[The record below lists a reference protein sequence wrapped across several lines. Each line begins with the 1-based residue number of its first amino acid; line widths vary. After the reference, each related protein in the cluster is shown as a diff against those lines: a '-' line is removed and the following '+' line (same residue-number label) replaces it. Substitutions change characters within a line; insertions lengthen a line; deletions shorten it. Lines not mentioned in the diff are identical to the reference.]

1 MSEIAVGDELPEVTG
16 ESNLVASV
24 MYAAASGDYNPLHYD
39 KSFAEHVSP
48 TKDIIAHGMM
58 SMGLASR
65 ALTGWA
71 GGPEQIVSID
81 VRLTKP
87 WPIGTSSTFGGAVT
101 NVDGDRATVELWGRN
116 ENGDTILK
124 GTGIV
129 RR

>member
-1 MSEIAVGDELPEVTG
+1 MKVGDELPEVSG

-71 GGPEQIVSID
+71 GGCEKVASID

-87 WPIGTSSTFGGAVT
+87 WPIGTKSTFGGTVTAVDDE
-101 NVDGDRATVELWGRN
+101 VVTVELWGRN

-124 GTGIV
+124 GLGVV

>member
-1 MSEIAVGDELPEVTG
+1 MNVNVGDELPEVSG
-16 ESNLVASV
+16 ESNLTASV

-65 ALTGWA
+65 ALTTFA
-71 GGPEQIVSID
+71 GGPEKVASID

-87 WPIGTSSTFGGAVT
+87 WPIGTRSTFGGTVT
-101 NVDGDRATVELWGRN
+101 EVGDDTATVELWGRN
-116 ENGDTILK
+116 ENGDGILK
-124 GTGIV
+124 GTGVI
-129 RR
+129 RL

>member
-1 MSEIAVGDELPEVTG
+1 MVSVGDELPEVTG
-16 ESNLVASV
+16 ESSLVASV

-39 KSFAEHVSP
+39 QSFAEHVSP

-71 GGPEQIVSID
+71 GGPEMVASIE

-87 WPIGTSSTFGGAVT
+87 WPLGTTSTFGGTVT
-101 NVDGDRATVELWGRN
+101 EVGEETATVSLWGRN
-116 ENGDTILK
+116 ESGDEILK
-124 GTGIV
+124 GTGVTRI
-129 RR
+129 

>member
-1 MSEIAVGDELPEVTG
+1 MVSVGDELPEVSG
-16 ESNLVASV
+16 ESSLVASV

-71 GGPEQIVSID
+71 GGPEKIASID

-87 WPIGTSSTFGGAVT
+87 WPIGTTSTFGGKVT
-101 NVDGDRATVELWGRN
+101 EVSDETATVELWGRN
-116 ENGDTILK
+116 ENGDDILK
-124 GTGIV
+124 GQGVV

>member
-1 MSEIAVGDELPEVTG
+1 MSTLAVGDQLPEVSG

-39 KSFAEHVSP
+39 KSFAENVSP

-65 ALTGWA
+65 ALTGFA
-71 GGPEQIVSID
+71 GGPEKVKAID

-87 WPIGTSSTFGGAVT
+87 WPIGTTSTFGGSVTAVT
-101 NVDGDRATVELWGRN
+101 DEEATIELWGRN
-116 ENGDTILK
+116 ENGDQILK
-124 GTGIV
+124 GTATI
-129 RR
+129 RL